1 MILSVPLVPFLLYL
15 FSHELSKI
23 FGGQVMGTSVGS
35 FVFLKYG
42 WRAAAALNM
51 ALITFDLVIL
61 LVRGPHC
68 SRYTWFGYE
77 GGIEP
82 RKSVVEERKRL
93 QSGAENGG
101 QECVERGSPLSRIA
115 SRDKKEIVAP
125 SSSVP
130 NL

>member
-1 MILSVPLVPFLLYL
+1 M
-15 FSHELSKI
+15 
-23 FGGQVMGTSVGS
+23 MGTSVGS

-51 ALITFDLVIL
+51 ALITFELAIL

-82 RKSVVEERKRL
+82 RKSVIEERKRL
-93 QSGAENGG
+93 QSGTENGV
-101 QECVERGSPLSRIA
+101 QERVEKAPLNRTA
-115 SRDKKEIVAP
+115 SRDKKEIITP
-125 SSSVP
+125 SAAVLSV
-130 NL
+130 